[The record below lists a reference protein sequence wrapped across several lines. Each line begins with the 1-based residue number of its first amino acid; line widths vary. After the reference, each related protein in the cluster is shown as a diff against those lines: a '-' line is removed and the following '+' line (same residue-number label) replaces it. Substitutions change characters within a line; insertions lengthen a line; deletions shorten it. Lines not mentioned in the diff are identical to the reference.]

1 VLEKQHTTLSRRE
14 RQILDIL
21 YRGDRLTAAEIR
33 EAMADAPS
41 YSAVRALL
49 RTLEEKGHVRHQEK
63 NLRYVY
69 FPAVSRARA
78 SRSAV
83 SHLVRTFFQGS
94 VTQAVA
100 ALIESAD
107 GKLTQEELV
116 RLEEMIAVARKEGR

>member
-21 YRGDRLTAAEIR
+21 YRSERLTAAEIR
-33 EAMADAPS
+33 DAMADAPS

-69 FPAVSRARA
+69 YPAVYRAKA
-78 SRSAV
+78 IRSAA

-94 VTQAVA
+94 VTEAVG

-107 GKLTQEELV
+107 GKLSQEDFEH
-116 RLEEMIAVARKEGR
+116 LEAMIADARKEGR